1 MARIILVGGGFSSGK
16 TYVTKRVTEQVGEE
30 NITLLSL
37 DDYYKDQKEKS
48 FEERVKTNYDHPKA
62 FDWKLIRSHIRALK
76 EDKPIEKPLYDFV
89 THSRKEEKEIVNPTK
104 IIIVEGIM
112 ALIDE
117 ELRKLGDLKVFIR
130 ASAERKFLRRMIRDK
145 QYRGRSIE
153 SIVTQ
158 YFATV
163 QPMYEEIIEPSSN
176 YADLIINNDG
186 KKNLSVDIL
195 TLLIM
200 RELDMENGKMAK
212 SNEEIENEFSKEVLD
227 KVF

>member
-1 MARIILVGGGFSSGK
+1 MARIILVGGGSSSGK
-16 TYVTKRVTEQVGEE
+16 TYVTKRVTEQVGAE

-37 DDYYKDQKEKS
+37 DDYYKDQKEKT

>member
-1 MARIILVGGGFSSGK
+1 MARIILVGGGSSSGK
-16 TYVTKRVTEQVGEE
+16 TYVTKRVTEKVGEE

-37 DDYYKDQKEKS
+37 DDYYKDQKEKT

>member
-1 MARIILVGGGFSSGK
+1 MARIILVGGGSSSGK
-16 TYVTKRVTEQVGEE
+16 TYVTKRVTEQVGAE

>member
-1 MARIILVGGGFSSGK
+1 MARIILVGGGSSSGK

-30 NITLLSL
+30 KITLLSL

>member
-1 MARIILVGGGFSSGK
+1 MARIILVGGGSSSGK